1 MSTSRDDTGDND
13 ATPREGTTMNTQAL
27 PPTHTVSLRPL
38 LVGLAGAAFAVAA
51 GFGVAT
57 VVLDEPTASTEA
69 PATIPTAPGDQF
81 GDGTD
86 REVRELMHR
95 R

>member
-1 MSTSRDDTGDND
+1 VTTTRTQKGN
-13 ATPREGTTMNTQAL
+13 TMNTQAF
-27 PPTHTVSLRPL
+27 PPPHPVSVRPL
-38 LVGLAGAAFAVAA
+38 LVVLAGAALAVAA
-51 GFGVAT
+51 GFGIAN
-57 VVLDEPTASTEA
+57 VVLDEPTASTQA
-69 PATIPTAPGDQF
+69 PATIPSGPGDQS

>member
-1 MSTSRDDTGDND
+1 
-13 ATPREGTTMNTQAL
+13 MNTQAL
-27 PPTHTVSLRPL
+27 PPPHAVSVRPL
-38 LVGLAGAAFAVAA
+38 LVALAGAACAVAV

-57 VVLDEPTASTEA
+57 VVLDEPTASTQA
-69 PATIPTAPGDQF
+69 PSTVPSVPGDQF

>member
-1 MSTSRDDTGDND
+1 
-13 ATPREGTTMNTQAL
+13 MNSQAL
-27 PPTHTVSLRPL
+27 PPPHAVSVRPL
-38 LVGLAGAAFAVAA
+38 LVALAGAAFAVAV

-57 VVLDEPTASTEA
+57 VVLDEPTASTQA
-69 PATIPTAPGDQF
+69 PAIFPSAQGDQS